1 MFDKNT
7 DSYNLVMAFK
17 RIAQDHIEPYQE
29 PTESEIRDA
38 EKRHKEAFNADALV
52 EMVADNPNLLLEAI
66 QEGNKAAA
74 GSILVALYN
83 RHLDAMV
90 EYSIY
95 GRVLSSIERN
105 LGTTK

>member
-38 EKRHKEAFNADALV
+38 EKRHKKAFNANALV
-52 EMVADNPNLLLEAI
+52 EMVASHPEKLVDAI
-66 QEGNKAAA
+66 KEGNKAAI
-74 GSILVALYN
+74 GSILVGLYN
-83 RHLDAMV
+83 KHLDEMV
-90 EYSIY
+90 DYSIY